1 MIKIVYFAT
10 PEIAVNGLK
19 KLAEN
24 SDIELLGCVT
34 VPDRPAGRGNK
45 LCEPPVK
52 KFAVQNSLK
61 LFQTP
66 SVSKDRELIQI
77 LKSMEPDFFV
87 TFAFG
92 QIISQ
97 EVIDIPKYGVINLHA
112 SLLPAYRG
120 ANPIQHAVVN
130 GDKETGIT
138 TMRTVLKMD
147 AGDICLQEKIRIT
160 ENMDTLDIIEII
172 SEKAPNLI
180 YQTLK
185 GIVSEQIIPVR
196 QDENLVTFASKFTKE
211 DGHLSFQMSAEK
223 FHNKVRGLK
232 PWPCSYI
239 INDGVCVQILE
250 TETVSDETDCQT
262 GTITDIKKDGIVVKC
277 AENSVLIKTVKP
289 QCKSSIPA
297 FSWINGLR
305 LKKGDRIGEECR

>member
-1 MIKIVYFAT
+1 MIKVVYFAT

-19 KLAEN
+19 KLAETT
-24 SDIELLGCVT
+24 DIDVLGCVT
-34 VPDRPAGRGNK
+34 MPDRPAGRGNK
-45 LCEPPVK
+45 LCESPIK
-52 KFAVQNSLK
+52 KFAVQNSVK

-66 SVSKDRELIQI
+66 SVSKDRELIEV
-77 LKSMEPDFFV
+77 LKSLKPDFFV

-120 ANPIQHAVVN
+120 ANPIQRALVN

-147 AGDICLQEKIRIT
+147 AGDICLQEKIQIT
-160 ENMDTLDIIEII
+160 ENMNTAELSQII

-180 YQTLK
+180 CQTLR
-185 GIVSEQIIPVR
+185 GIVSEQIIPI
-196 QDENLVTFASKFTKE
+196 QQNEALVTFASKFTKD
-211 DGHLSFQMSAEK
+211 DGHLSFQMKAEE
-223 FHNKVRGLK
+223 FHNRVRGLI

-239 INDGVCVQILE
+239 INGGVCVQIME
-250 TETVSDETDCQT
+250 TETVTDETDCPE
-262 GTITDIKKDGIVVKC
+262 GTITDIRKDGIVVKC
-277 AENSVLIKTVKP
+277 GKNAILIKTVKP
-289 QCKSSIPA
+289 QCKSSMPA
-297 FSWINGLR
+297 SSWINGLR
-305 LKKGDRIGEECR
+305 LKKGDRIGE